1 MYYFTLQVLQKTLSY
16 INKKLETPPVEGGIS
31 FPFSIVLNSLF
42 FFKGPNSAR
51 HLKHLNTHVSILAEV
66 CLGELN

>member
-1 MYYFTLQVLQKTLSY
+1 MYYFTLQVLQKILSY

-42 FFKGPNSAR
+42 FF
-51 HLKHLNTHVSILAEV
+51 LKAPIQQGIWNT
-66 CLGELN
+66 